1 MKTRIL
7 VVNDTQEILDMFHIL
22 LQEEGYEV
30 ILSSFP
36 YQDGKIIE
44 EVAPDLV
51 ILDLVFGHELLGW
64 QMLQLLRMQ
73 RATAAIPVIVCT
85 AALKDVQEQ
94 EGYLMS
100 QGVHIVYKPFDID
113 YLLNVI
119 KKALASY
126 KKHISQAEER

>member
-7 VVNDTQEILDMFHIL
+7 VVNDTQEILDMFQLL

-36 YQDGKIIE
+36 YQDGKAVE

-73 RATAAIPVIVCT
+73 RATAATPVIVCT

-100 QGVHIVYKPFDID
+100 QGIHVIHKPFDID

-126 KKHISQAEER
+126 KKTISQAEER